1 MFLSRFKIQAMYA
14 QLSDFGIVNREGCKI
29 VWQLAAQAFR
39 YGLQKGGQF
48 QVRCDGVID
57 FEQNLRA
64 IRRGKGTVCSVTFSG
79 ALILV
84 SLGPSKGNTEHSQ
97 RPRPFRRDLN
107 LIANEVPNC
116 ELEQSKQ

>member
-39 YGLQKGGQF
+39 YGLQKGSQF

-57 FEQNLRA
+57 FEQNL
-64 IRRGKGTVCSVTFSG
+64 
-79 ALILV
+79 LL
-84 SLGPSKGNTEHSQ
+84 SLGHSYL
-97 RPRPFRRDLN
+97 FLWDRRKATQNIRKDRDHSD
-107 LIANEVPNC
+107 ET
-116 ELEQSKQ
+116 